1 MREFRIVLSDDH
13 RMFRECLKK
22 IVDSCEGLCVVAE
35 AADGKQL
42 MDILKNVPCEMVIT
56 DIAMPEMDGL
66 VALREIRKRYPD
78 VPVLILSMFTDFEHF
93 EQAKALG
100 AAGFLT
106 KSDAADETLLAIQ
119 AIRAG
124 KMYVSPAVTRI
135 LGERQIQSMSQP
147 GAPSVELLTKREKQI
162 LTLIAKGKTNRCIA
176 DELSISR
183 FTVENHRA
191 NMMRKLHLTN
201 AVGLLRFALEKGLA

>member
-1 MREFRIVLSDDH
+1 MRKV
-13 RMFRECLKK
+13 
-22 IVDSCEGLCVVAE
+22 VDGIAGMRVVGEAE
-35 AADGKQL
+35 SGRQL
-42 MDILKNVPCEMVIT
+42 LALLDAVPCEMVIT

-66 VALREIRKRYPD
+66 VALKEIRKRFPGI
-78 VPVLILSMFTDFEHF
+78 PVLILSMFTDYEHF

-106 KSDAADETLLAIQ
+106 KSDAVDETLLAIQ

-124 KMYVSPAVTRI
+124 KMYVSPAVTRL
-135 LGERQIQSMSQP
+135 LGERQIQSMSCQP

-162 LTLIAKGKTNRCIA
+162 LTLIAKGKTSRCIA
-176 DELSISR
+176 EELSISK

>member
-1 MREFRIVLSDDH
+1 MREFRIVLADDH
-13 RMFRECLKK
+13 RMFRECLKNF
-22 IVDSCEGLCVVAE
+22 IESSEGLRVIAE
-35 AADGKQL
+35 ASDGKQL
-42 MDILKNVPCEMVIT
+42 TDMLKRVPCDMVIT

-66 VALREIRKRYPD
+66 VALREIRQQYPD

-106 KSDAADETLLAIQ
+106 KSDASDEALLAIQ
-119 AIRAG
+119 VIRAG
-124 KMYVSPAVTRI
+124 KMYVSPAVTRL
-135 LGERQIQSMSQP
+135 LGERQIQSMNQP

-162 LTLIAKGKTNRCIA
+162 MTLIARGKTSRCIA